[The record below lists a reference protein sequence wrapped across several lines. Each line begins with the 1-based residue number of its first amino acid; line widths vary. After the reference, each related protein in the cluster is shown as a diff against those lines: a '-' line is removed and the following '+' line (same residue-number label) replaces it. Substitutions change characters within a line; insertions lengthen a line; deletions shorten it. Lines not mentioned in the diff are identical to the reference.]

1 MTVPADFFIAL
12 VWAAISLSAA
22 GGVVLVVLLIRDW
35 KRGTLW

>member
-1 MTVPADFFIAL
+1 MTVPAGFFIAL
-12 VWAAISLSAA
+12 VWSAIALSSA